1 MVGSSD
7 TAPFGPAEIVAVRH
21 GESTANAAFA
31 AAAARSAAR
40 SAAARSAGVAA
51 DPTAG
56 GWEAEEPDGDGE
68 CDPSVVGRDADIA
81 LSARGEDQAGA
92 VGRRLA
98 LRGETPDVVL
108 VSPYRRARSTMRII
122 AREAAR
128 VGLLLPPP
136 RRDERLRD
144 REMGVLELRTAD
156 AIERLYPDEAERRRR
171 VGDLYYRPPGGESLA
186 DVALRLRTLLTDL
199 RHEAPGAHVLIVG
212 HDSTVLMLRY
222 VLEGLTETDVDRLVR
237 TDPVG
242 NASISRWRAR
252 DGRLRGIRYNDMRH
266 LRGIDVH

>member
-1 MVGSSD
+1 MVGTSD
-7 TAPFGPAEIVAVRH
+7 NAPFGPAEIVAVRH
-21 GESTANAAFA
+21 GESMANAAFA
-31 AAAARSAAR
+31 ATEAALRS
-40 SAAARSAGVAA
+40 SPA
-51 DPTAG
+51 DGLP
-56 GWEAEEPDGDGE
+56 EAGDGMNGF
-68 CDPSVVGRDADIA
+68 DPAMVGRDADIA
-81 LSARGEDQAGA
+81 LTARGEDQAGA

-98 LRGETPDVVL
+98 LKGETPDIVL

-128 VGLLLPPP
+128 LGLLLPAP

-144 REMGVLELRTAD
+144 REMGVLELRTAA
-156 AIERLYPDEAERRRR
+156 AIERLNPEEAERRRR

-212 HDSTVLMLRY
+212 HDATVLMLRY
-222 VLEGLTETDVDRLVR
+222 ILEGLTETDVDRLIR

-242 NASISRWRAR
+242 NASISRWRVR
-252 DGRLRGIRYNDMRH
+252 DGRLRAIRYNDMRH
-266 LRGIDVH
+266 LRGIDVR

>member
-1 MVGSSD
+1 MGSTSD

-21 GESTANAAFA
+21 GESTANAAMA
-31 AAAARSAAR
+31 AAAAV
-40 SAAARSAGVAA
+40 AG
-51 DPTAG
+51 AG
-56 GWEAEEPDGDGE
+56 DSPDGSFRADRESEEDVEFGE
-68 CDPSVVGRDADIA
+68 FAVAMTGRDADIS
-81 LSARGEDQAGA
+81 LTARGEDQAAA

-98 LRGETPDVVL
+98 LKGETPDVVL

-144 REMGVLELRTAD
+144 REMGVLELRTAA
-156 AIERLYPDEAERRRR
+156 AIEKLYPDEAERRRR

-186 DVALRLRTLLTDL
+186 DVALRLRTLLADL

-212 HDSTVLMLRY
+212 HDATVLMLRY
-222 VLEGLTETDVDRLVR
+222 ILEGLTETDVDRLVR

-242 NASISRWRAR
+242 NASISRWRVR
-252 DGRLRGIRYNDMRH
+252 DGRPRAIRYNDTRH

>member
-1 MVGSSD
+1 MVSTPD

-31 AAAARSAAR
+31 A
-40 SAAARSAGVAA
+40 SAAASAAA
-51 DPTAG
+51 IEAGRESDDADIDPDID
-56 GWEAEEPDGDGE
+56 PDIAMT
-68 CDPSVVGRDADIA
+68 GRDADISLTA
-81 LSARGEDQAGA
+81 LGEDQATA

-98 LRGETPDVVL
+98 LKGETPDVVL

-128 VGLLLPPP
+128 VGLLLPRP

-144 REMGVLELRTAD
+144 REMGVLELHTTA
-156 AIERLYPDEAERRRR
+156 AIERLYPDEAARRRR

-199 RHEAPGAHVLIVG
+199 RHDAPGAHVLIVG
-212 HDSTVLMLRY
+212 HDATVLMLRY
-222 VLEGLTETDVDRLVR
+222 ILEGLTETDVDRLVR

-252 DGRLRGIRYNDMRH
+252 DGRLRAIRYNDMRH

>member
-1 MVGSSD
+1 MVGTSD

-21 GESTANAAFA
+21 GESMANAAFA
-31 AAAARSAAR
+31 AAAAAEAGPDRTPVD
-40 SAAARSAGVAA
+40 GVA
-51 DPTAG
+51 
-56 GWEAEEPDGDGE
+56 EVGDGVGE
-68 CDPSVVGRDADIA
+68 FDPATVGRDADIA
-81 LSARGEDQAGA
+81 LSARGEDQAAA

-98 LRGETPDVVL
+98 LRAETPDVVL

-128 VGLLLPPP
+128 AGLLLPRP

-144 REMGVLELRTAD
+144 REMGVLELRTAA
-156 AIERLYPDEAERRRR
+156 AIERLHPDEAERRRR

-212 HDSTVLMLRY
+212 HDATVLMLRY
-222 VLEGLTETDVDRLVR
+222 ILEGLTETDVDRLVR

-252 DGRLRGIRYNDMRH
+252 DGRLRAIRYNDTRH
-266 LRGIDVH
+266 LRGIDVR

>member
-1 MVGSSD
+1 MVGTSD
-7 TAPFGPAEIVAVRH
+7 TAPFGPAEIVVVRH
-21 GESTANAAFA
+21 GESMANAAFA
-31 AAAARSAAR
+31 AAEARIGS
-40 SAAARSAGVAA
+40 SPA
-51 DPTAG
+51 DGAP
-56 GWEAEEPDGDGE
+56 EERDEVGE
-68 CDPSVVGRDADIA
+68 FDLAMAGRDADIA
-81 LSARGEDQAGA
+81 LTARGEDQAGA

-98 LRGETPDVVL
+98 VKGETPDVVL

-128 VGLLLPPP
+128 VGLLLPRP

-144 REMGVLELRTAD
+144 REMGVLELRTAA
-156 AIERLYPDEAERRRR
+156 AIEQLYPEEAERRRR

-212 HDSTVLMLRY
+212 HDATVLMLRY
-222 VLEGLTETDVDRLVR
+222 ILEGLTETDVDRLVR

-242 NASISRWRAR
+242 NASISRWRVR
-252 DGRLRGIRYNDMRH
+252 DGRLRAIRYNDTRH
-266 LRGIDVH
+266 LRGIDAR